1 MAHNTT
7 YYTDDWKEK
16 LVDDFYSEYYPNPR
30 LEQTIFKYLDGLYY
44 VTEDEIFD
52 TIYRKS
58 DDYFM
63 GKSQITDDLQNL
75 FGLTLPKLLKIGPGE
90 EDYVEPARNPIP
102 RRVLNNWLKSKKE
115 SQSINE
121 NKESKINPQLM
132 IGDEITVVDVDESFG
147 TMYTPER
154 YKDYVVIGRRHR
166 QPENWEG
173 PDADTSYYVIE
184 PLSVYSD
191 EETLVY
197 DSGPLGGGR
206 KREEQLHPTDKWMLR
221 KGFLRGEHLSEHTET
236 KKLNPELMRGD
247 EILVVSHGYERAPNK
262 GPELYKPY
270 QVVSIKQSNETQK
283 TYYGLYPTEQT
294 DEQLLSSMLAGGGKP
309 REILLYQGD
318 NWILRPGFL
327 RGEHLSEQ
335 KSLKNNLLNVELE
348 EGDKILVVSRKE
360 TPAGYR
366 EPFPDHEVELFT
378 TYVVIE
384 KKYSGHKAKH
394 PYHYFLLPEEQYEI
408 FINDPYDDSVDK
420 SVKSLFPWIHD
431 WVLDNEDIITE
442 DKESKISPELEVGD
456 IVRVINID
464 GEHDRQP
471 DLFKLYRVAY
481 KGNKPMGHGYSWE
494 TEARVWYDIV
504 PIDLDYDTVRTFDSR
519 GTPMYDSKSLYRG
532 DTWIKIDEV
541 ISEQKEDLNP
551 PLQRGDVIMLLD
563 VGDLNTPHTP
573 LQSAKVSSIPR
584 YQLFGAQ
591 SIPHTFQPYVV
602 MFRRFSTPETKEV
615 FWQIWPVNEEGKLD
629 KGDIEISSP
638 HVLSSLDTWKMIKP
652 YGGPGDEKMPE
663 EDYGKDGGDGFNY
676 QDEYY
681 SWRNEE
687 PILEQSVDSPGDH
700 ISDDDEEYVDN
711 TPFTKKEILI
721 LNQLHKKLTKD
732 ELQYIVHETP
742 GRGASD
748 YYQHQTKFWEVMKLF
763 GMDYKN
769 DAPYQTRISQ
779 YAKWALDN
787 WTPEGNYGKIENP
800 IKVPL
805 KWYNVSRE
813 ETGTQVEYKS
823 GEAEVLGFDYDNA
836 EERADNEFWEWGG
849 EMEPFDYGDY
859 EAHDSEITGIDF
871 VRLDEAKRIVKV
883 LNEQDES
890 GLERQIIQAETE
902 DFQELMYEV
911 LRRVRQIPLDKTV
924 SPRRI
929 KEILS
934 DDGVSFDL
942 YQGADLNEEIHREYN
957 RVRFYEYSQQLL
969 KAAHSKGVRGHYFEG
984 LLAGLFNGEVV
995 SPMEGEMTDPKE
1007 DVLIN
1012 GINYS
1017 AKLVRFQDKK
1027 WGTSSLFG
1035 GFKQALIQRLVDR
1048 DIEVDDSFLKR
1059 KLETKLVNELL
1070 ELFPENDPDRDS
1082 FQPRHMELFL
1092 KDSNIDRKYKQIAL
1106 EHAFTTKSEEE
1117 VGRELH
1123 WIFGLIW
1130 GTNKTFEGEELPTT
1144 NLKYYLM
1151 DTPSLID
1158 GLLDGEIHFTKGRNI
1173 REIRISEKGM
1183 MEANGAS
1190 DHSIIFPVVTRQDLQ
1205 DLLYDEESE
1214 KMVYKV
1220 MGIFKD
1226 FRPGT
1231 EKYMHHKIADVI
1243 ADNPQEFIKRLQDL
1257 FPEKKI
1263 TNETVSRIL
1272 ENIDPEIKYAIDQ
1285 QYRTEPDLKDD
1296 IIQSIIGDKQDDDD
1310 SFYLN
1315 PEGEK
1320 LNVPPIKIAQ
1330 KFSDVNGYGNIEFDM
1345 QGGNGIAFFTD
1356 KDLVLKLT
1364 TDESEYFTANKL
1376 VGTDNEY
1383 IVKVIE
1389 SARIKTSHSKDDL
1402 FIIVQESLPMTK
1414 EIEQTWTECCCGIK
1428 APIYID
1434 YFKEPALVLPPVS
1447 EQEKCIPIYDDIV
1460 SIQKNFGEYG
1470 IVWSDIGIDNLGVKN
1485 GHLAVIDLGETRGG
1499 NPEGNE
1505 ITLNLENV
1513 KVRPLTQKHIKK
1525 QLLLV

>member
-1 MAHNTT
+1 MKPKTT

-16 LVDDFYSEYYPNPR
+16 LVDDFYSQYYPNPR

-44 VTEDEIFD
+44 VTEDEVFD

-102 RRVLNNWLKSKKE
+102 RRVLNNWLKSKKDTQKPLSNLDEGDPKVGTGKKPKGSSRRLYTDEDPSDTVSVKFRTKEDIVDTLNKASFKSKSHKRQSQIINLIHQRVRAAHKNAKDPKTKKRLKRALDYITNKKEKSKEKTKRLQKE
-115 SQSINE
+115 SIVGDSIVCDNCGWNWKIEDGGNDLYICHKCNHNNTPLNE
-121 NKESKINPQLM
+121 HKESKINPQLM
-132 IGDEITVVDVDESFG
+132 IGDEITVVHVDKSFG
-147 TMYTPER
+147 TLHTPER

-173 PDADTSYYVIE
+173 PDTDTSYYVIE
-184 PLSVYSD
+184 PLSGD
-191 EETLVY
+191 TDLVWKDGSPRTQHIY
-197 DSGPLGGGR
+197 
-206 KREEQLHPTDKWMLR
+206 PTDRWVLR
-221 KGFLRGEHLSEHTET
+221 KGFLRGEHLT
-236 KKLNPELMRGD
+236 
-247 EILVVSHGYERAPNK
+247 
-262 GPELYKPY
+262 
-270 QVVSIKQSNETQK
+270 
-283 TYYGLYPTEQT
+283 
-294 DEQLLSSMLAGGGKP
+294 
-309 REILLYQGD
+309 
-318 NWILRPGFL
+318 
-327 RGEHLSEQ
+327 EQ

-366 EPFPDHEVELFT
+366 EPFPEHEPELFT

-408 FINDPYDDSVDK
+408 FINDPYDKEVDK
-420 SVKSLFPWIHD
+420 WEKSLFPWIHD
-431 WVLDNEDIITE
+431 WILDNEDIITE

-481 KGNKPMGHGYSWE
+481 KGNKPIGHGYSWE
-494 TEARVWYDIV
+494 TEPRIWYDIV

-541 ISEQKEDLNP
+541 ISEQ
-551 PLQRGDVIMLLD
+551 
-563 VGDLNTPHTP
+563 
-573 LQSAKVSSIPR
+573 SA
-584 YQLFGAQ
+584 
-591 SIPHTFQPYVV
+591 
-602 MFRRFSTPETKEV
+602 
-615 FWQIWPVNEEGKLD
+615 
-629 KGDIEISSP
+629 
-638 HVLSSLDTWKMIKP
+638 
-652 YGGPGDEKMPE
+652 
-663 EDYGKDGGDGFNY
+663 
-676 QDEYY
+676 
-681 SWRNEE
+681 
-687 PILEQSVDSPGDH
+687 DSPGDH

-711 TPFTKKEILI
+711 TPFTKKQILI
-721 LNQLHKKLTKD
+721 LKQLHKNLTRD
-732 ELQYIVHETP
+732 ELRSLAEETP
-742 GRGASD
+742 TSYGVGV
-748 YYQHQTKFWEVMKLF
+748 KFWEVMKLF
-763 GMDYKN
+763 GIAYTN
-769 DAPYQTRISQ
+769 DVVEDTRNSI
-779 YAKWALDN
+779 YAKWAYDN
-787 WTPEGNYGKIENP
+787 WTEDGDYGSIEKP

-805 KWYNVSRE
+805 KWYEIDKTESGSQIEYRD
-813 ETGTQVEYKS
+813 GT
-823 GEAEVLGFDYDNA
+823 AEVLGFDEEDASDRANYD
-836 EERADNEFWEWGG
+836 FYSWGG
-849 EMEPFDYGDY
+849 DMETTDYGDY
-859 EAHDSEITGIDF
+859 EAYDSAIERADF
-871 VRLDEAKRIVKV
+871 KRLDEAKRIVKV

-890 GLERQIIQAETE
+890 GLKRQIIQAETE

-1017 AKLVRFQDKK
+1017 AKLVRAQDKK
-1027 WGTSSLFG
+1027 WGTSSLLG
-1035 GFKQALIQRLVDR
+1035 GFKKAVIQRLVDR
-1048 DIEVDDSFLKR
+1048 DIEVPDELLKR
-1059 KLETKLVNELL
+1059 KLEVKSLNELID
-1070 ELFPENDPDRDS
+1070 LFPEGDPDRDS
-1082 FQPRHMELFL
+1082 FQVRHMELFL
-1092 KDSNIDRKYKQIAL
+1092 KDSSVDRKYKEITMNY
-1106 EHAFTTKSEEE
+1106 AFTSKSEEE
-1117 VGRELH
+1117 IGTELH

-1130 GTNKTFEGEELPTT
+1130 GTNETFEGEELPTT

-1158 GLLDGEIHFTKGRNI
+1158 GILDGDIHFTKGRNI
-1173 REIRISEKGM
+1173 REIRISEKSM
-1183 MEANGAS
+1183 VDSNGAS
-1190 DHSIIFPVVTRQDLQ
+1190 EHSIIFPVVTRQDLKN
-1205 DLLYDEESE
+1205 LLYDEKSE
-1214 KMVYKV
+1214 EMVYKV

-1243 ADNPQEFIKRLQDL
+1243 ADNPQEFIKKLQDL

-1263 TNETVSRIL
+1263 TKETVSKIM

-1285 QYRTEPDLKDD
+1285 QYRTQPDLKDD
-1296 IIQSIIGDKQDDDD
+1296 IIQSIIGDNKEDDT
-1310 SFYLN
+1310 FYLN
-1315 PEGEK
+1315 PVGEE

-1330 KFSDVNGYGNIEFDM
+1330 KFSDVNGYGNIQYDM
-1345 QGGNGIAFFTD
+1345 QGGNGIAYFTD
-1356 KDLVLKLT
+1356 KDLVIKLT

-1376 VGTDNEY
+1376 VGDDNDY
-1383 IVKVIE
+1383 IVKVLE
-1389 SARIKTSHSKDDL
+1389 SARIKTSHSVGDL
-1402 FIIVQESLPMTK
+1402 FVIVQESLPMTK
-1414 EIEQTWTECCCGIK
+1414 EMEQTWAECCCGIK
-1428 APIYID
+1428 APIHID
-1434 YFKEPALVLPPVS
+1434 YLKEPALVLPPVS

-1470 IVWSDIGIDNLGVKN
+1470 IVWSDIGIDNLGIKN
-1485 GHLAVIDLGETRGG
+1485 GHLAVIDLGETKGG
-1499 NPEGNE
+1499 EMKGE
-1505 ITLNLENV
+1505 EMVLNLENI
-1513 KVRPLTQKHIKK
+1513 KVRPLTEKHIRK

>member
-1 MAHNTT
+1 MTRNTT
-7 YYTDDWKEK
+7 YFTDDWKEK

-102 RRVLNNWLKSKKE
+102 RRVLNNWLKSKKDTQKPLSNLDEGDPKVGTGKKPKGSSRRLYTDEDPSDTVSVKFRTKEDIVDTLNKASFKSKSHKRQSQIINLIHQRVRAAHKNAKDPKTKKRLKRALDYITNKKEKSKEKTKRLQKE
-115 SQSINE
+115 SQPINE

-147 TMYTPER
+147 TLHTPEL
-154 YKDYVVIGRRHR
+154 YKDYVVIGRRYR

-173 PDADTSYYVIE
+173 PDVDTSYYVIE
-184 PLSVYSD
+184 PIGMTG
-191 EETLVY
+191 EERVDRTINSFPNLNARTERLY
-197 DSGPLGGGR
+197 
-206 KREEQLHPTDKWMLR
+206 PTDKWMLR
-221 KGFLRGEHLSEHTET
+221 KGFLRGEHLT
-236 KKLNPELMRGD
+236 
-247 EILVVSHGYERAPNK
+247 
-262 GPELYKPY
+262 
-270 QVVSIKQSNETQK
+270 
-283 TYYGLYPTEQT
+283 
-294 DEQLLSSMLAGGGKP
+294 
-309 REILLYQGD
+309 
-318 NWILRPGFL
+318 
-327 RGEHLSEQ
+327 EQ

-366 EPFPDHEVELFT
+366 EPFQDHEVELFT

-384 KKYSGHKAKH
+384 KKYSGDKAKH

-431 WVLDNEDIITE
+431 WILDNEDIITE

-481 KGNKPMGHGYSWE
+481 KGNKPIGHGYSWE
-494 TEARVWYDIV
+494 TEPRIWYDIV

-519 GTPMYDSKSLYRG
+519 GTPMYDSKSIYRG

-541 ISEQKEDLNP
+541 ISEQ
-551 PLQRGDVIMLLD
+551 
-563 VGDLNTPHTP
+563 
-573 LQSAKVSSIPR
+573 SA
-584 YQLFGAQ
+584 
-591 SIPHTFQPYVV
+591 
-602 MFRRFSTPETKEV
+602 
-615 FWQIWPVNEEGKLD
+615 
-629 KGDIEISSP
+629 
-638 HVLSSLDTWKMIKP
+638 
-652 YGGPGDEKMPE
+652 
-663 EDYGKDGGDGFNY
+663 
-676 QDEYY
+676 
-681 SWRNEE
+681 
-687 PILEQSVDSPGDH
+687 DSPGDH

-711 TPFTKKEILI
+711 TPFTKKQILI
-721 LNQLHKKLTKD
+721 LNQLHKNLTRD
-732 ELQYIVHETP
+732 ELRSLAEETP
-742 GRGASD
+742 SSYGVGV
-748 YYQHQTKFWEVMKLF
+748 KFWEVMKLF
-763 GMDYKN
+763 GIAHTN
-769 DAPYQTRISQ
+769 DVVEDTRTSI
-779 YAKWALDN
+779 YAKWAYDN
-787 WTPEGNYGKIENP
+787 WTEDGDYGSIEKP

-805 KWYNVSRE
+805 KWYEIDKSESGSQIEYRD
-813 ETGTQVEYKS
+813 GT
-823 GEAEVLGFDYDNA
+823 AEVLGFDEEDASDRAIYD
-836 EERADNEFWEWGG
+836 FYSWGG
-849 EMEPFDYGDY
+849 DMEVTDYGDY
-859 EAHDSEITGIDF
+859 EAYDSAIERADF
-871 VRLDEAKRIVKV
+871 KRLDEAKIIVKV

-890 GLERQIIQAETE
+890 GLKRQIIQAETE

-1017 AKLVRFQDKK
+1017 AKLVRAQDKK
-1027 WGTSSLFG
+1027 WGTSSLLG
-1035 GFKQALIQRLVDR
+1035 GFKKAVIQRLIDR
-1048 DIEVDDSFLKR
+1048 DIEVPDELLKR
-1059 KLETKLVNELL
+1059 KLEVKSLNELID
-1070 ELFPENDPDRDS
+1070 LFPEGDPDRDS
-1082 FQPRHMELFL
+1082 FQVRHMELFL
-1092 KDSNIDRKYKQIAL
+1092 KDSSVDRKYKEITMNY
-1106 EHAFTTKSEEE
+1106 AFTSKSEEE
-1117 VGRELH
+1117 IGTELH

-1130 GTNKTFEGEELPTT
+1130 GTNETFEGEELPTT

-1158 GLLDGEIHFTKGRNI
+1158 GILDGDIHFTKGRNI
-1173 REIRISEKGM
+1173 REIRISEKSM
-1183 MEANGAS
+1183 VDSNGAS
-1190 DHSIIFPVVTRQDLQ
+1190 EHSIIFPVVTRQDLKN
-1205 DLLYDEESE
+1205 LLYDEKSE
-1214 KMVYKV
+1214 EMVYKV

-1243 ADNPQEFIKRLQDL
+1243 ADNPQEFIKKLQDL

-1263 TNETVSRIL
+1263 TKETVSKIM

-1285 QYRTEPDLKDD
+1285 QYRTQPDLKDD
-1296 IIQSIIGDKQDDDD
+1296 IIQSIIGDNKEDDT
-1310 SFYLN
+1310 FYLN
-1315 PEGEK
+1315 PVGEE

-1330 KFSDVNGYGNIEFDM
+1330 KFSDVNGYGNIQYDM
-1345 QGGNGIAFFTD
+1345 QGGNGIAYFTD
-1356 KDLVLKLT
+1356 KDLVIKLT

-1376 VGTDNEY
+1376 VGDDNDY
-1383 IVKVIE
+1383 IVKVLE
-1389 SARIKTSHSKDDL
+1389 SARIKTSHSVGDL
-1402 FIIVQESLPMTK
+1402 FVIVQESLPMTK
-1414 EIEQTWTECCCGIK
+1414 EMEQTWAECCCGIK
-1428 APIYID
+1428 APIHID
-1434 YFKEPALVLPPVS
+1434 YLKEPALVLPPVS

-1470 IVWSDIGIDNLGVKN
+1470 IVWSDIGIDNLGIKN
-1485 GHLAVIDLGETRGG
+1485 GHLAVIDLGETKGG
-1499 NPEGNE
+1499 EMKGE
-1505 ITLNLENV
+1505 EMVLNLENI
-1513 KVRPLTQKHIKK
+1513 KVRPLTEKHIRK
-1525 QLLLV
+1525 QLQLV

>member
-1 MAHNTT
+1 MTRNTT
-7 YYTDDWKEK
+7 YFTDDWKEK
-16 LVDDFYSEYYPNPR
+16 LVDDFYTQYYPNPR

-44 VTEDEIFD
+44 VTEDEVFD

-90 EDYVEPARNPIP
+90 EDYIEPARNPIP
-102 RRVLNNWLKSKKE
+102 RRVLNNWLKSKKDTQKPLSNLDE
-115 SQSINE
+115 GDPKVGTGKKPKGSSRRLYTDEDPSDTVSVKFRTKEDIVDTLNKASFKSKSHKRQSQIINLIHQRVRAAHKNAKDPE
-121 NKESKINPQLM
+121 TKKRLKRALDYITNKKEKSKEKTKRLQKQKTNEISRTLGKARKHGIGTKFSRPAIKANPDRFRKYTRDKYIKEHTSKINPQLM
-132 IGDEITVVDVDESFG
+132 IGDEVTVVDVDKSFG
-147 TMYTPER
+147 TLHTPEL

-173 PDADTSYYVIE
+173 PDVDTSYYVIE
-184 PLSVYSD
+184 PIGMTG
-191 EETLVY
+191 EERVDRTINSFPNLNARTERLY
-197 DSGPLGGGR
+197 
-206 KREEQLHPTDKWMLR
+206 PTDKWMLR
-221 KGFLRGEHLSEHTET
+221 KGFLRGEHLT
-236 KKLNPELMRGD
+236 
-247 EILVVSHGYERAPNK
+247 
-262 GPELYKPY
+262 
-270 QVVSIKQSNETQK
+270 
-283 TYYGLYPTEQT
+283 
-294 DEQLLSSMLAGGGKP
+294 
-309 REILLYQGD
+309 
-318 NWILRPGFL
+318 
-327 RGEHLSEQ
+327 EQ

-366 EPFPDHEVELFT
+366 EPFQDHEVELFT
-378 TYVVIE
+378 PYVVIE

-431 WVLDNEDIITE
+431 WILDNEDIITE

-541 ISEQKEDLNP
+541 ISEQ
-551 PLQRGDVIMLLD
+551 
-563 VGDLNTPHTP
+563 
-573 LQSAKVSSIPR
+573 SA
-584 YQLFGAQ
+584 
-591 SIPHTFQPYVV
+591 
-602 MFRRFSTPETKEV
+602 
-615 FWQIWPVNEEGKLD
+615 
-629 KGDIEISSP
+629 
-638 HVLSSLDTWKMIKP
+638 
-652 YGGPGDEKMPE
+652 
-663 EDYGKDGGDGFNY
+663 
-676 QDEYY
+676 
-681 SWRNEE
+681 
-687 PILEQSVDSPGDH
+687 DSPGDH

-711 TPFTKKEILI
+711 TPFTKKQILI
-721 LNQLHKKLTKD
+721 LNQLHKNLTRD
-732 ELQYIVHETP
+732 ELRSLAEETP
-742 GRGASD
+742 SSYGVGK
-748 YYQHQTKFWEVMKLF
+748 KFWEVMKLF
-763 GMDYKN
+763 GIAYTN
-769 DAPYQTRISQ
+769 DVVEDTRNSI
-779 YAKWALDN
+779 YAKWAYDN
-787 WTPEGNYGKIENP
+787 WTEDGDYGSIEKP

-805 KWYNVSRE
+805 KWYEIDKTESGSQIEYRD
-813 ETGTQVEYKS
+813 GT
-823 GEAEVLGFDYDNA
+823 AEVLGFDEEDA
-836 EERADNEFWEWGG
+836 SERANYDFYSWGG
-849 EMEPFDYGDY
+849 DMEVTDYGDY
-859 EAHDSEITGIDF
+859 EAYDSAIERADF
-871 VRLDEAKRIVKV
+871 KRLDEAKRIVKV

-890 GLERQIIQAETE
+890 GLKRQIIQAETE

-1017 AKLVRFQDKK
+1017 AKLVRAQDKK
-1027 WGTSSLFG
+1027 WGTSSLLG
-1035 GFKQALIQRLVDR
+1035 GFKKAVIQRLVDR
-1048 DIEVDDSFLKR
+1048 DIEVPDELLKR
-1059 KLETKLVNELL
+1059 KLEVKSLNELID
-1070 ELFPENDPDRDS
+1070 LFPEGDPDRDS
-1082 FQPRHMELFL
+1082 FQVRHMELFL
-1092 KDSNIDRKYKQIAL
+1092 KDSSVDRKYKEITMNY
-1106 EHAFTTKSEEE
+1106 AFTSKSEEE
-1117 VGRELH
+1117 IGTELH

-1130 GTNKTFEGEELPTT
+1130 GTNETFEGEELPTT

-1158 GLLDGEIHFTKGRNI
+1158 GILDGDIHFTKGRNI
-1173 REIRISEKGM
+1173 REIRISEKSM
-1183 MEANGAS
+1183 VDSNGAS
-1190 DHSIIFPVVTRQDLQ
+1190 EHSIIFPVVTRQDLKN
-1205 DLLYDEESE
+1205 LLYDEKSE
-1214 KMVYKV
+1214 EMVYKV

-1243 ADNPQEFIKRLQDL
+1243 ADNPQEFIKKLQDL

-1263 TNETVSRIL
+1263 TKETVSRIM

-1285 QYRTEPDLKDD
+1285 QYRTQPDLKDD
-1296 IIQSIIGDKQDDDD
+1296 IIQSIIGDNEEDDT
-1310 SFYLN
+1310 FYLN
-1315 PEGEK
+1315 PGGEE

-1330 KFSDVNGYGNIEFDM
+1330 KFSDVNDYGNIKFDM
-1345 QGGNGIAFFTD
+1345 QGGNGIAYFTD
-1356 KDLVLKLT
+1356 KDLVIKLT

-1376 VGTDNEY
+1376 VGTDNPY

-1389 SARIKTSHSKDDL
+1389 SAKIKTSHSVGDL
-1402 FIIVQESLPMTK
+1402 FVIVQESLPMTK
-1414 EIEQTWTECCCGIK
+1414 EMEQTWDDCCCGVK
-1428 APIYID
+1428 SPIHID
-1434 YFKEPALVLPPVS
+1434 YLKEPALVLPPVS
-1447 EQEKCIPIYDDIV
+1447 DQEKCIPIYDDII
-1460 SIQKNFGEYG
+1460 SIRKNFDEYG
-1470 IVWSDIGIDNLGVKN
+1470 IVWSDIGIDNLGIKN
-1485 GHLAVIDLGETRGG
+1485 GHLAVIDLGDTLGG
-1499 NPEGNE
+1499 TPEGKQV
-1505 ITLNLENV
+1505 TLNLENI
-1513 KVRPLTQKHIKK
+1513 KIRPLTEKHIRK

>member
-1 MAHNTT
+1 MKSKTT

-16 LVDDFYSEYYPNPR
+16 LVDDFYTEYYPKPR
-30 LEQTIFKYLDGLYY
+30 LEQSIFKYLDNLYY
-44 VTEDEIFD
+44 ISEDEIFG

-63 GKSQITDDLQNL
+63 GKTQITDDLQNL
-75 FGLTLPKLLKIGPGE
+75 FGLTLPNLLKIGPGE
-90 EDYVEPARNPIP
+90 DDYIEPARNPIP
-102 RRVLNNWLKSKKE
+102 RRVLNNWMKSKRNTERLQKE
-115 SQSINE
+115 SIVKDSIVCDNCGWNWKIKDGGDDLYICHKCNHNNTPLNE
-121 NKESKINPQLM
+121 HKESKINPQLM

-147 TMYTPER
+147 TLHTPER

-184 PLSVYSD
+184 PLSGYSD
-191 EETLVY
+191 KETL
-197 DSGPLGGGR
+197 GRMLAGGGR

-221 KGFLRGEHLSEHTET
+221 KGFLRGEHLT
-236 KKLNPELMRGD
+236 
-247 EILVVSHGYERAPNK
+247 
-262 GPELYKPY
+262 
-270 QVVSIKQSNETQK
+270 
-283 TYYGLYPTEQT
+283 
-294 DEQLLSSMLAGGGKP
+294 
-309 REILLYQGD
+309 
-318 NWILRPGFL
+318 
-327 RGEHLSEQ
+327 EQ

-366 EPFPDHEVELFT
+366 EPLPDHDVELFT

-384 KKYSGHKAKH
+384 KRYSGHKAKH

-431 WVLDNEDIITE
+431 WILDNEDIMTE
-442 DKESKISPELEVGD
+442 HKESKINPELEVDD
-456 IVRVINID
+456 IIRIIDVD
-464 GEHDRQP
+464 GEHDRKP
-471 DLFKLYRVAY
+471 EKFKLYRVAY
-481 KGNKPMGHGYSWE
+481 KGNKPIGHGYSWE
-494 TEARVWYDIV
+494 TEPRIWYDIV
-504 PIDLDYDTVRTFDSR
+504 PTDLDYDTVRTFDSR
-519 GTPMYDSKSLYRG
+519 GTPMYHSKSLYPG
-532 DTWIKIDEV
+532 DTWIKMDEV
-541 ISEQKEDLNP
+541 ISEQ
-551 PLQRGDVIMLLD
+551 
-563 VGDLNTPHTP
+563 
-573 LQSAKVSSIPR
+573 SA
-584 YQLFGAQ
+584 
-591 SIPHTFQPYVV
+591 
-602 MFRRFSTPETKEV
+602 
-615 FWQIWPVNEEGKLD
+615 
-629 KGDIEISSP
+629 
-638 HVLSSLDTWKMIKP
+638 
-652 YGGPGDEKMPE
+652 
-663 EDYGKDGGDGFNY
+663 
-676 QDEYY
+676 
-681 SWRNEE
+681 
-687 PILEQSVDSPGDH
+687 DSPGDN

-732 ELQYIVHETP
+732 ELHSLVIDTP
-742 GRGASD
+742 GKGSSD
-748 YYQHQTKFWEVMKLF
+748 YYQHQAKFWEVMKLF

-787 WTPEGNYGKIENP
+787 WTPEGDYGKIGNP
-800 IKVPL
+800 LKVPL

-836 EERADNEFWEWGG
+836 EERANNEFWEWGG

-1017 AKLVRFQDKK
+1017 AKLVRAQDKK
-1027 WGTSSLFG
+1027 WGTSSLLG
-1035 GFKQALIQRLVDR
+1035 GFKKAIIQRLVDR
-1048 DIEVDDSFLKR
+1048 DIEVPDELLKR
-1059 KLETKLVNELL
+1059 KLEVKTLNELVV
-1070 ELFPENDPDRDS
+1070 LFPEGDPDRES
-1082 FQPRHMELFL
+1082 FQVRHMELFL
-1092 KDSNIDRKYKQIAL
+1092 KDSSVDRKYKEITMNY
-1106 EHAFTTKSEEE
+1106 AFTSKSEEE
-1117 VGRELH
+1117 IGIELH

-1130 GTNKTFEGEELPTT
+1130 GTNETFEGEELPTT

-1158 GLLDGEIHFTKGRNI
+1158 GILDGDIHFTKGRNI
-1173 REIRISEKGM
+1173 REIRISEKSM
-1183 MEANGAS
+1183 IDSNGAS
-1190 DHSIIFPVVTRQDLQ
+1190 EHSIIFPVITRQDLKN
-1205 DLLYDEESE
+1205 LLYDEKSE
-1214 KMVYKV
+1214 EMVYKV

-1263 TNETVSRIL
+1263 TKETFSRII
-1272 ENIDPEIKYAIDQ
+1272 ENIDTTEIKYAIDQ
-1285 QYRTEPDLKDD
+1285 QYRTEPDLKSD
-1296 IIQSIIGDKQDDDD
+1296 IIQSILGDEETTEDT
-1310 SFYLN
+1310 FYLN
-1315 PEGEK
+1315 PQGVE

-1330 KFSDVNGYGNIEFDM
+1330 KVSDINDYGEINFEM
-1345 QGGNGIAFFTD
+1345 QGGNGIAYFTD
-1356 KDLVLKLT
+1356 KDLVIKLT
-1364 TDESEYFTANKL
+1364 TDESEYHTATKLLGTENKHIANVL
-1376 VGTDNEY
+1376 
-1383 IVKVIE
+1383 E
-1389 SARIKTSHSKDDL
+1389 SAKINTSHIKGDL
-1402 FIIVQESLPMTK
+1402 FMIVTEALHMTK
-1414 EIEQTWTECCCGIK
+1414 EMEEIWHKCCCSETD
-1428 APIYID
+1428 PIYID
-1434 YFKEPALVLPPVS
+1434 YTQEPARPISPVS
-1447 EQEKCIPIYDDIV
+1447 EHAICQPIYDNII
-1460 SIQKNFGEYG
+1460 SIISDLTSHG
-1470 IVWSDIGIDNLGVKN
+1470 ITWSDIGIDNLGIKN
-1485 GHLAVIDLGETRGG
+1485 GKLALIDLGDSQGG
-1499 NPEGNE
+1499 SLKGK
-1505 ITLNLENV
+1505 ILTLERRNDLIQRE
-1513 KVRPLTQKHIKK
+1513 
-1525 QLLLV
+1525 LLYEDVFPN